1 MSPEDQYRSSQFA
14 EMPRGFAEPGKVLRL
29 KKNLYGKKVAP
40 RLWFQH
46 LHECLVATGFQ
57 QMIDVNPCL
66 FILDKVI
73 CLVYVDDTLL
83 YAHDMKDSIDDVIRR
98 LTNEHKMTLEVEDNF
113 AGFLGVH
120 IDRNKETGEVT
131 LTQKGLIDRI
141 LEALQVEDLPPVDT
155 PAIECLGK
163 HPLGDPASAS
173 FNYSSVIGML
183 WYLYGHSRSDLGFAV
198 SQAARFT
205 FQPKSEEP

>member
-1 MSPEDQYRSSQFA
+1 MGLTIR
-14 EMPRGFAEPGKVLRL
+14 PGCLQTAK
-29 KKNLYGKKVAP
+29 

-46 LHECLVATGFQ
+46 LREHLVATGFQ

-73 CLVYVDDTLL
+73 CLVYVDDMLL
-83 YAHDMKDSIDDVIRR
+83 YACDMKDIDAVIRR
-98 LTNEHKMTLEVEDNF
+98 LTDEHKMTLEVKDDV
-113 AGFLGVH
+113 ARFLGVH

-141 LEALQVEDLPPVDT
+141 LEALLVEDLPPVNT
-155 PAIECLGK
+155 PAVECLGK
-163 HPLGDPASAS
+163 DPLGDLASAS
-173 FNYSSVIGML
+173 FNYSSAIGML
-183 WYLYGHSRSDLGFAV
+183 WYLYGHSRPDLGFAV

-205 FQPKSEEP
+205 FQPKRSHELALI

>member
-1 MSPEDQYRSSQFA
+1 
-14 EMPRGFAEPGKVLRL
+14 
-29 KKNLYGKKVAP
+29 
-40 RLWFQH
+40 
-46 LHECLVATGFQ
+46 
-57 QMIDVNPCL
+57 MIDVDPCL
-66 FILDKVI
+66 FISDKVI

-83 YAHDMKDSIDDVIRR
+83 LYARDMKDSDDVIKR
-98 LTNEHKMTLEVEDNF
+98 LADEHKMTLQVEDGV

-163 HPLGDPASAS
+163 DPLGDPASAL

-183 WYLYGHSRSDLGFAV
+183 WYVG
-198 SQAARFT
+198 
-205 FQPKSEEP
+205 

>member
-1 MSPEDQYRSSQFA
+1 LLLILAAQLELATRQVDYTATFVHADVDTPPGFNKRSPEDQYQSSQFA
-14 EMPRGFAEPGKVLRL
+14 EMSRGFVEPGKVPRL
-29 KKNLYGKKVAP
+29 KKNLYCKKAAP

-46 LHECLVATGFQ
+46 LHESLVATGFQ

-83 YAHDMKDSIDDVIRR
+83 YARDMKDIDDVIRR
-98 LTNEHKMTLEVEDNF
+98 LTDEHKMTLKVEDNV

-141 LEALQVEDLPPVDT
+141 LETL
-155 PAIECLGK
+155 
-163 HPLGDPASAS
+163 
-173 FNYSSVIGML
+173 
-183 WYLYGHSRSDLGFAV
+183 
-198 SQAARFT
+198 
-205 FQPKSEEP
+205 